1 MLVCATNE
9 TSQHS
14 TTGNSRAQRSNT
26 AQHGP
31 HTWVT
36 AARAR
41 AVAGSGLE
49 VAARGRAEVAEGT
62 VGGWVWAMEA
72 GWV

>member
-1 MLVCATNE
+1 M
-9 TSQHS
+9 
-14 TTGNSRAQRSNT
+14 
-26 AQHGP
+26 
-31 HTWVT
+31 T